1 MKYIIGVLCVAYF
14 PAHSFAEQLVDHT
27 NTLIP
32 SVPESIDGNNKY
44 TQEKIN
50 GQEQNLNFIQL
61 FLNISINSNP
71 SEDLFSVKQSKD
83 GKLYI
88 RSGDLKTL
96 RVKMD
101 EHIPDSQWVCINEL
115 KGIQFKYLEN
125 EQSLNLQVPS
135 SMLTGYSV
143 ELSGQQTTSSGL
155 LKMKPLNAAILNYS
169 LYHTIT
175 NDESIFSGSAEGIF
189 NSALG
194 NFSSGV
200 LYNGSNE
207 TSYSH
212 EKWVRLES
220 KWQYVDPEKVRIY
233 TLGDFVSNS
242 SDWGSSVRLAG
253 FQWSSAYT
261 QRGDIVTSAL
271 PQFSGSAALPS
282 TLDLYVNQQKIYSG
296 LVPSGPFD
304 IKQLPFISGNE
315 VTLVTTDATGQ
326 QSITKK
332 PYYFSSKILAKGIN
346 EFSVDVGVPRY
357 NYGLYSND
365 YDDATFASGAIRYGY
380 SNSLT
385 LSGGAEASTD
395 GLSNVGTGFAKNLF
409 GVGVINA
416 DLAASQYKD
425 ENGYSAL
432 VGLEGRI
439 SKNISFNTSYRKVF
453 DNYFDLA
460 CVSQIRY
467 LKENQITSEPQNYL
481 SYSALADEIIRAG
494 INYNFY
500 AGYGVYVGYNQIKY
514 SDNSYKLLSANLS
527 GSLNKNWGF
536 YSSAYKDYENHK
548 DYGIYFALR
557 YTPSTRT
564 NAITSVSS
572 DSGRL
577 TYRQEVFVLSEP
589 KINSFGWGG
598 YVERDQDAHTNNASI
613 YGSYRARAAYLTGRY
628 NRIGDNDQVALS
640 ATGSLVAA
648 AGRIFAANEIGDGY
662 AVVTN
667 AGPQSQIINGGI
679 NLGTTDKSGRFLIP
693 SLMPYR
699 ENHIYLDPSYL
710 PLNWNVKSTD
720 QKTVVGYRQ
729 GTLVDFGAHQVI
741 SGLVRIVDKNN
752 TPLLPGYSVRING
765 QQDAVVGYDGEVFVP
780 NLLRQ
785 NKLEVD
791 LLDHGSCQVNFT
803 YNSNQ
808 YSTKKLGPYICQ

>member
-14 PAHSFAEQLVDHT
+14 PTYSFAEQLLDHT
-27 NTLIP
+27 NTAVP
-32 SVPESIDGNNKY
+32 SVPKSVGGNGEY
-44 TQEKIN
+44 TQVGANK
-50 GQEQNLNFIQL
+50 QEQDLNFIHL
-61 FLNISINSNP
+61 FLNISINSNA
-71 SEDLFSVKQSKD
+71 SEDLVAVKQSKD

-88 RSGDLKTL
+88 RSSALRTL
-96 RVKMD
+96 RLKID
-101 EHIPDSQWVCINEL
+101 EHIPDNQWVCINDL
-115 KGIQFKYLEN
+115 NGIQFKYLEN
-125 EQSLNLQVPS
+125 EQSLNLKVPS
-135 SMLTGYSV
+135 NMLTGYSV
-143 ELSGQQTTSSGL
+143 DLSGQQVTSPNL

-169 LYHTIT
+169 LYNTII
-175 NDESIFSGSAEGIF
+175 NDENVFSGTAEGIF
-189 NSALG
+189 NSSIG

-200 LYNGSNE
+200 LYNGSSEN
-207 TSYSH
+207 SYSH

-220 KWQYVDPEKVRIY
+220 KWQYVDPEKIRIY
-233 TLGDFVSNS
+233 TLGDFISNS
-242 SDWGSSVRLAG
+242 PDWGSSVRLAG
-253 FQWSSAYT
+253 FQWSSAYS

-395 GLSNVGTGFAKNLF
+395 GLSNLGTGFAKNVL
-409 GVGVINA
+409 GIGVINA
-416 DLAASQYKD
+416 DIAASQYKD

-432 VGLEGRI
+432 LGLEGRI

-460 CVSQIRY
+460 RVSQVRY
-467 LKENQITSEPQNYL
+467 LKDNQINAESQNYL
-481 SYSALADEIIRAG
+481 NYSALADEIFRAG

-500 AGYGVYVGYNQIKY
+500 AGYGVYLGYNQIKY
-514 SDNSYKLLSANLS
+514 SDNSYKLLSTNLS
-527 GSLNKNWGF
+527 GSLDKNWGF
-536 YSSAYKDYENHK
+536 YASAYKDYENHK

-557 YTPSTRT
+557 YTPSSKV
-564 NAITSVSS
+564 NAITSISS
-572 DSGRL
+572 DSGSLR
-577 TYRQEVFVLSEP
+577 YRQEIFGLSEP
-589 KINSFGWGG
+589 QIGSFGWGG
-598 YVERDQDAHTNNASI
+598 YVERDQDANENNASV
-613 YGSYRARAAYLTGRY
+613 YASYRARAAYLTGRY
-628 NRIGDNDQVALS
+628 NRFGDNDQVALS

-648 AGRIFAANEIGDGY
+648 AGRIFAANEIGEGY

-667 AGPQSQIINGGI
+667 AGPQSQIINGGV
-679 NLGTTDKSGRFLIP
+679 NLGETDKSGRFLIP
-693 SLMPYR
+693 SLMPYQV
-699 ENHIYLDPSYL
+699 NHIYLDPSYL

-741 SGLVRIVDKNN
+741 SGLVKLVDQKNS
-752 TPLLPGYSVRING
+752 PLMPGYTVRING
-765 QQDAVVGYDGEVFVP
+765 QQNGMVGYDGEVFIP
-780 NLLRQ
+780 NLLKQ

-791 LLDHGSCQVNFT
+791 LLDHGSCQVDFT

-808 YSTKKLGPYICQ
+808 YSTKKLGPYVCH

>member
-233 TLGDFVSNS
+233 TLGDFISNS

-326 QSITKK
+326 QIITKK

-385 LSGGAEASTD
+385 LSGGVEASTD

-416 DLAASQYKD
+416 DIAASQYKD
-425 ENGYSAL
+425 ENGYSTL
-432 VGLEGRI
+432 IGLEGRI

-460 CVSQIRY
+460 RVSQIRY
-467 LKENQITSEPQNYL
+467 LKENQISAEPQNYL

-536 YSSAYKDYENHK
+536 YSSAYTDYENHK

>member
-44 TQEKIN
+44 TQEKTN

-125 EQSLNLQVPS
+125 EQSLNLQVPA

-189 NSALG
+189 NSVLG

-460 CVSQIRY
+460 RVSQIRY
-467 LKENQITSEPQNYL
+467 LKDNQISAEPQNYL

-640 ATGSLVAA
+640 VTGSLVAA

-699 ENHIYLDPSYL
+699 ENHIFLDPSYL

-729 GTLVDFGAHQVI
+729 GTLVDFGAHQVV

>member
-1 MKYIIGVLCVAYF
+1 MYLPIHA
-14 PAHSFAEQLVDHT
+14 FAESLQDNT
-27 NTLIP
+27 NIALPSIP
-32 SVPESIDGNNKY
+32 EVTNSSHQVFSSDKAY
-44 TQEKIN
+44 T
-50 GQEQNLNFIQL
+50 QL
-61 FLNISINSNP
+61 FLKISINSNI
-71 SEDLFSVKQSKD
+71 STDLISVHQD
-83 GKLYI
+83 QDRKLYI
-88 RSGDLKTL
+88 RARDLKVL
-96 RVKMD
+96 RVKID
-101 EHIPDSQWVCINEL
+101 EHTPDSQWVCINEL
-115 KGIQFKYLEN
+115 KEIQFKYLEN
-125 EQSLNLQVPS
+125 EQSLNLQIPS
-135 SMLTGYSV
+135 NMLADYSV
-143 ELSGQQTTSSGL
+143 DLNGQQLTSPHL
-155 LKMKPLNAAILNYS
+155 LKMEPLNAAILNYN
-169 LYHTIT
+169 LYHTLT
-175 NDESIFSGSAEGIF
+175 NDENVFSGSAEGIF
-189 NSALG
+189 NSAIG
-194 NFSSGV
+194 NFSSGI

-220 KWQYVDPEKVRIY
+220 KWQYVDPEKIRIY
-233 TLGDFVSNS
+233 TLGDFISNS

-326 QSITKK
+326 QSITKQA
-332 PYYFSSKILAKGIN
+332 YYFSSKILAKGIN

-395 GLSNVGTGFAKNLF
+395 GLSNLGTGFAKNLF
-409 GVGVINA
+409 GFGVINA
-416 DLAASQYKD
+416 DIAASQYKD

-460 CVSQIRY
+460 RVSQVRY
-467 LKENQITSEPQNYL
+467 LKDNQADAEPKNYL
-481 SYSALADEIIRAG
+481 SYSALADEILRAG

-500 AGYGVYVGYNQIKY
+500 EGYGAYLGYNQIKF
-514 SDNSYKLLSANLS
+514 SDNSYKLVSANLS

-557 YTPSTRT
+557 YTPSTRVNT
-564 NAITSVSS
+564 ITSISNE
-572 DSGRL
+572 SGKT
-577 TYRQEVFVLSEP
+577 TYRQE
-589 KINSFGWGG
+589 INGFSDPQIGAFGWGG
-598 YVERDQDAHTNNASI
+598 YVEHDQDANQNNASI
-613 YGSYRARAAYLTGRY
+613 YASYRARAAYLTGRY
-628 NRIGDNDQVALS
+628 NKIGENDQVALS

-662 AVVTN
+662 AVVIN
-667 AGPQSQIINGGI
+667 AGPQSQILNGGV
-679 NLGTTDKSGRFLIP
+679 NLGATDRTGRFLI
-693 SLMPYR
+693 SNLRPYQLH
-699 ENHIYLDPSYL
+699 HIYLDPSYL
-710 PLNWNVKSTD
+710 PLEWDVTSTN
-720 QKTVVGYRQ
+720 QTAFVGYRQ
-729 GTLVDFGAHQVI
+729 GTLVGFGAHQVI
-741 SGLVRIVDKNN
+741 SGLVKLVDSNN
-752 TPLLPGYSVRING
+752 SALLPGYSVRING
-765 QQDAVVGYDGEVFVP
+765 QQDGVVGYDGEVFIP
-780 NLLRQ
+780 NLLKQ

-791 LLDHGSCQVNFT
+791 LLDHGSCQVNFA
-803 YNSNQ
+803 YENKQ
-808 YSTKKLGPYICQ
+808 YSAKKLGPYVCR

>member
-14 PAHSFAEQLVDHT
+14 PAYSFAEQLLDHT
-27 NTLIP
+27 NTAVP
-32 SVPESIDGNNKY
+32 SVPKSIGNDSRY
-44 TQEKIN
+44 TQVGTNE
-50 GQEQNLNFIQL
+50 QEQDLNFIQL
-61 FLNISINSNP
+61 FLNISINSNA
-71 SEDLFSVKQSKD
+71 SEDLVAVKQSKD

-88 RSGDLKTL
+88 RSSALRTL
-96 RVKMD
+96 RIKID
-101 EHIPDSQWVCINEL
+101 EHIPDNQWVCINDL
-115 KGIQFKYLEN
+115 NGIQFKYLEN
-125 EQSLNLQVPS
+125 EQSLNLKVPS
-135 SMLTGYSV
+135 NMLTGYSV
-143 ELSGQQTTSSGL
+143 DLSGQQITSPRL

-169 LYHTIT
+169 LYQTMT
-175 NDESIFSGSAEGIF
+175 NDENVFSGTAEGIF
-189 NSALG
+189 NSLIG

-220 KWQYVDPEKVRIY
+220 KWQYVDPEKIRIY
-233 TLGDFVSNS
+233 TLGDFISNS
-242 SDWGSSVRLAG
+242 PDWGSSVRLAG
-253 FQWSSAYT
+253 FQWSSAYS

-365 YDDATFASGAIRYGY
+365 YDDTTFASGAIRYGY
-380 SNSLT
+380 NNSLT
-385 LSGGAEASTD
+385 LSGGVEASTD
-395 GLSNVGTGFAKNLF
+395 GLSNLGTGFAKNVL
-409 GVGVINA
+409 GMGVINA
-416 DLAASQYKD
+416 DIAASQYKD

-432 VGLEGRI
+432 LGLEGRI

-460 CVSQIRY
+460 RVSQVRY
-467 LKENQITSEPQNYL
+467 LKDNQMSAESQNYL
-481 SYSALADEIIRAG
+481 NYSALADEIFRAG

-500 AGYGVYVGYNQIKY
+500 AGYGIYLGYNQIKY
-514 SDNSYKLLSANLS
+514 SDNSYKLLSTNLS
-527 GSLNKNWGF
+527 GSLDKNWGF
-536 YSSAYKDYENHK
+536 YASAYKDYENHK

-557 YTPSTRT
+557 YTPSSKV

-572 DSGRL
+572 DSGSLR
-577 TYRQEVFVLSEP
+577 YRQEIFGLSEP
-589 KINSFGWGG
+589 QIGSFGWGG
-598 YVERDQDAHTNNASI
+598 YVERDQDANENNASV
-613 YGSYRARAAYLTGRY
+613 YASYRARAAYLTGRY
-628 NRIGDNDQVALS
+628 NRFGDNDQVAVS

-648 AGRIFAANEIGDGY
+648 AGRIFAANAIGEGY

-667 AGPQSQIINGGI
+667 AGPQSQIINGGV
-679 NLGTTDKSGRFLIP
+679 NLGETDKSGRFLIP
-693 SLMPYR
+693 SLMPYQV
-699 ENHIYLDPSYL
+699 NHIYLDPSYL

-741 SGLVRIVDKNN
+741 SGLVKLVDQKNS
-752 TPLLPGYSVRING
+752 PLMPGYTVRING
-765 QQDAVVGYDGEVFVP
+765 QQNGMVGYDGEVFIP
-780 NLLRQ
+780 NLLKQ

-791 LLDHGSCQVNFT
+791 LLDHGSCQVDFT

-808 YSTKKLGPYICQ
+808 YSTKKLGPYVCH

>member
-1 MKYIIGVLCVAYF
+1 MKYLVSALCVMYF
-14 PAHSFAEQLVDHT
+14 PIHAFAESLQDNT
-27 NTLIP
+27 NIALPSIP
-32 SVPESIDGNNKY
+32 EVTISSHQVFSSDKAY
-44 TQEKIN
+44 T
-50 GQEQNLNFIQL
+50 QL
-61 FLNISINSNP
+61 FLKISINSNI
-71 SEDLFSVKQSKD
+71 STDLISVHQD
-83 GKLYI
+83 QDRKLYI
-88 RSGDLKTL
+88 RARDLKVL

-101 EHIPDSQWVCINEL
+101 EHTPDSQWMCINEL

-135 SMLTGYSV
+135 NMLADYSV
-143 ELSGQQTTSSGL
+143 DLNGQQLTSPHL

-169 LYHTIT
+169 LYNTIT
-175 NDESIFSGSAEGIF
+175 NDENVFSGSAEGIF
-189 NSALG
+189 NSAIG
-194 NFSSGV
+194 NFSSGI
-200 LYNGSNE
+200 LYSGSNE

-220 KWQYVDPEKVRIY
+220 KWQYVDPEKIRIY
-233 TLGDFVSNS
+233 TLGDFISNS

-315 VTLVTTDATGQ
+315 VTLVTTDATGK
-326 QSITKK
+326 QSITKQA
-332 PYYFSSKILAKGIN
+332 YYFSSKILAKGIN

-395 GLSNVGTGFAKNLF
+395 GLSNLGTGFAKNLF
-409 GVGVINA
+409 GFGVINA
-416 DLAASQYKD
+416 DIAASQYKD

-460 CVSQIRY
+460 RVSQVRY
-467 LKENQITSEPQNYL
+467 LKDNQTDAEPKNYL
-481 SYSALADEIIRAG
+481 SYSALADEIFRAG

-500 AGYGVYVGYNQIKY
+500 EGYGAYLGYNQIKF
-514 SDNSYKLLSANLS
+514 SDNSYKLVSANLS

-536 YSSAYKDYENHK
+536 YTSAYKDYENHK

-557 YTPSTRT
+557 YTPSTRV
-564 NAITSVSS
+564 NAITSISNE
-572 DSGRL
+572 SGKT
-577 TYRQEVFVLSEP
+577 TYRQE
-589 KINSFGWGG
+589 INGFNDPQIDSFGWGG
-598 YVERDQDAHTNNASI
+598 YVERDQDANQNNASI
-613 YGSYRARAAYLTGRY
+613 YASYRARAAYLTGRY
-628 NRIGDNDQVALS
+628 NKIGDNDQVALS

-667 AGPQSQIINGGI
+667 AGPQSQILNGGV
-679 NLGTTDKSGRFLIP
+679 NLGATDRTGRFLI
-693 SLMPYR
+693 SNLRPYQLH
-699 ENHIYLDPSYL
+699 HIYLDPSYL
-710 PLNWNVKSTD
+710 PLEWDVTSTN
-720 QKTVVGYRQ
+720 QTAFVGYRQ

-741 SGLVRIVDKNN
+741 SGLVKLVDSNN
-752 TPLLPGYSVRING
+752 SALLPGYSVRING
-765 QQDAVVGYDGEVFVP
+765 QQDGVVGYDGEVFIP
-780 NLLRQ
+780 NLLKQ

-791 LLDHGSCQVNFT
+791 LLDHGSCQVNFA
-803 YNSNQ
+803 YENKQ
-808 YSTKKLGPYICQ
+808 YSAKKLGPYVCR

>member
-1 MKYIIGVLCVAYF
+1 MKYIVSALCVMYLPIHAAAESLQDSTNAVL
-14 PAHSFAEQLVDHT
+14 PSIPEVPNSAHQAFGSDQ
-27 NTLIP
+27 
-32 SVPESIDGNNKY
+32 GY
-44 TQEKIN
+44 
-50 GQEQNLNFIQL
+50 IQL
-61 FLNISINSNP
+61 FLNISVNSNI
-71 SEDLFSVKQSKD
+71 SKD
-83 GKLYI
+83 LISIRQDQDRKLYI
-88 RSGDLKTL
+88 RSRDLKTL
-96 RVKMD
+96 RLKMD
-101 EHIPDSQWVCINEL
+101 EHIPDNQWVCINDL
-115 KGIQFKYLEN
+115 NGIQFKYLEN
-125 EQSLNLQVPS
+125 EQSLNLKVPS
-135 SMLTGYSV
+135 NMLTGYSV
-143 ELSGQQTTSSGL
+143 DLSGQQITSPQL

-169 LYHTIT
+169 LYQTMT
-175 NDESIFSGSAEGIF
+175 NDENVFSGTAEGIF
-189 NSALG
+189 NSAIG

-212 EKWVRLES
+212 EKWVRLET
-220 KWQYVDPEKVRIY
+220 KWQYVDPEKIRIY
-233 TLGDFVSNS
+233 TLGDFISNS
-242 SDWGSSVRLAG
+242 PDWGSSVRLAG
-253 FQWSSAYT
+253 FQWSSAYS

-395 GLSNVGTGFAKNLF
+395 GLSNLGTGFAKNVL
-409 GVGVINA
+409 GIGMINA
-416 DLAASQYKD
+416 DIAASQYKD

-432 VGLEGRI
+432 LGLEGRI
-439 SKNISFNTSYRKVF
+439 SKNISFNTSYRKVL

-460 CVSQIRY
+460 RVSQVRY
-467 LKENQITSEPQNYL
+467 LKDNQINAESQNYL
-481 SYSALADEIIRAG
+481 NYSALADEIFRAG

-500 AGYGVYVGYNQIKY
+500 AGYGVYLGYNQIKY
-514 SDNSYKLLSANLS
+514 SDNSYKLLSTNLS
-527 GSLNKNWGF
+527 GSLDKNWGF
-536 YSSAYKDYENHK
+536 YASAYKDYENHK
-548 DYGIYFALR
+548 DYGVYFALR
-557 YTPSTRT
+557 YTPSSKV

-572 DSGRL
+572 DSGSLR
-577 TYRQEVFVLSEP
+577 YRQEIFGLSEP
-589 KINSFGWGG
+589 QIGSFGWGG
-598 YVERDQDAHTNNASI
+598 YVERDQDANENNASV
-613 YGSYRARAAYLTGRY
+613 YASYRARAAYLTGRY
-628 NRIGDNDQVALS
+628 NRFGDNDQVAVS

-648 AGRIFAANEIGDGY
+648 AGRIFAANEIGNGY

-667 AGPQSQIINGGI
+667 AGPQSQIINGGV
-679 NLGTTDKSGRFLIP
+679 NLGETDKSGRFLIP
-693 SLMPYR
+693 SLMPYQV
-699 ENHIYLDPSYL
+699 NHIYLDPSYL

-741 SGLVRIVDKNN
+741 SGLVKLVDQNN
-752 TPLLPGYSVRING
+752 SPLMPGYTVRING
-765 QQDAVVGYDGEVFVP
+765 QQNGIVGYDGEVFIP
-780 NLLRQ
+780 NLLKQ

-791 LLDHGSCQVNFT
+791 LLDHGSCQVDFT

-808 YSTKKLGPYICQ
+808 YSTKKLGPYVCH

>member
-14 PAHSFAEQLVDHT
+14 PAYSFAEQLLDHT
-27 NTLIP
+27 NTAVP
-32 SVPESIDGNNKY
+32 SVPKSVGSNSKY
-44 TQEKIN
+44 TQVGTNE
-50 GQEQNLNFIQL
+50 QEQDLNFIQL
-61 FLNISINSNP
+61 FLNISINSNA
-71 SEDLFSVKQSKD
+71 SEDLVAVKQSKD

-88 RSGDLKTL
+88 RSSTLKTL
-96 RVKMD
+96 RLKMD
-101 EHIPDSQWVCINEL
+101 EHIPDNQWVYINDL
-115 KGIQFKYLEN
+115 NGIQFKYLEN
-125 EQSLNLQVPS
+125 EQSLNLKVPS
-135 SMLTGYSV
+135 NMLTGYSV
-143 ELSGQQTTSSGL
+143 DLNGQQVTSPNL

-169 LYHTIT
+169 LYQTMT
-175 NDESIFSGSAEGIF
+175 NDENVFSGTAEGIF
-189 NSALG
+189 NSAIG

-207 TSYSH
+207 NSYSH

-220 KWQYVDPEKVRIY
+220 KWQYVDPEKIRIY
-233 TLGDFVSNS
+233 TLGDFISNS
-242 SDWGSSVRLAG
+242 PDWGSSVRLAG
-253 FQWSSAYT
+253 FQWSSAYS

-315 VTLVTTDATGQ
+315 VTLVTTDATGK

-395 GLSNVGTGFAKNLF
+395 GLSYLGTGFAKNVL
-409 GVGVINA
+409 GIGVINA
-416 DLAASQYKD
+416 DIAASQYKD

-432 VGLEGRI
+432 LGLEGRI

-460 CVSQIRY
+460 RVSQVRY
-467 LKENQITSEPQNYL
+467 LKENQINAESQNYL
-481 SYSALADEIIRAG
+481 NYSALADEIFRAG

-500 AGYGVYVGYNQIKY
+500 AGYGVYLGYNQIKY
-514 SDNSYKLLSANLS
+514 SDNSYKLLSTNLS
-527 GSLNKNWGF
+527 GSLDKNWGF
-536 YSSAYKDYENHK
+536 YASAYKDYENHK
-548 DYGIYFALR
+548 DYGVYFALR
-557 YTPSTRT
+557 YTPSSKV

-572 DSGRL
+572 DSGNLR
-577 TYRQEVFVLSEP
+577 YRQEIFGLSEP
-589 KINSFGWGG
+589 QIGSFGWGG
-598 YVERDQDAHTNNASI
+598 YVERDQDAKENNASV
-613 YGSYRARAAYLTGRY
+613 YASYRARAAYLTGRY
-628 NRIGDNDQVALS
+628 NRFGDNDQVAVS

-667 AGPQSQIINGGI
+667 AGPQSQIINGGV
-679 NLGTTDKSGRFLIP
+679 NLGETDKSGRFLIP
-693 SLMPYR
+693 SLMPYQV
-699 ENHIYLDPSYL
+699 NHIYLDPSYL

-741 SGLVRIVDKNN
+741 SGLVKLVDQKNS
-752 TPLLPGYSVRING
+752 PLMPGYTVRING
-765 QQDAVVGYDGEVFVP
+765 QQNGMVGYDGEVFIP
-780 NLLRQ
+780 NLLKQ

-791 LLDHGSCQVNFT
+791 LLDHGSCQVDFT

-808 YSTKKLGPYICQ
+808 YSTKKLGPYVCH

>member
-115 KGIQFKYLEN
+115 KGTQFKYLEN

-460 CVSQIRY
+460 RVSQIRY

>member
-1 MKYIIGVLCVAYF
+1 MYLPIHAAAESLQDSTNAVLPSIPEV
-14 PAHSFAEQLVDHT
+14 PNSAHQAFGSDQGYV
-27 NTLIP
+27 
-32 SVPESIDGNNKY
+32 
-44 TQEKIN
+44 
-50 GQEQNLNFIQL
+50 QL
-61 FLNISINSNP
+61 FLNISVNSN
-71 SEDLFSVKQSKD
+71 VSKD
-83 GKLYI
+83 LISVRQDQDRKLYI
-88 RSGDLKTL
+88 RSRDLKTL
-96 RVKMD
+96 RLKMG
-101 EHIPDSQWVCINEL
+101 EHILDNQWVCINDL
-115 KGIQFKYLEN
+115 NGIQFKYLEN
-125 EQSLNLQVPS
+125 EQSLNLKVPS
-135 SMLTGYSV
+135 NMLTGYSV
-143 ELSGQQTTSSGL
+143 DLNGQQITSPQL

-169 LYHTIT
+169 LYQTMT
-175 NDESIFSGSAEGIF
+175 NDENVFSGTAEGIF
-189 NSALG
+189 NSAIG
-194 NFSSGV
+194 NFFSGV

-207 TSYSH
+207 NSYSH

-220 KWQYVDPEKVRIY
+220 KWQYVDPEKIRIY
-233 TLGDFVSNS
+233 TLGDFISNS
-242 SDWGSSVRLAG
+242 PDWGSSVRLAG
-253 FQWSSAYT
+253 FQWSSAYS

-395 GLSNVGTGFAKNLF
+395 GLSNLGTGFAKNIL
-409 GVGVINA
+409 GIGVINA
-416 DLAASQYKD
+416 DIAASQYKE

-432 VGLEGRI
+432 LGLEGRI

-460 CVSQIRY
+460 RVSQVRY
-467 LKENQITSEPQNYL
+467 LKDNQINPESQNYL
-481 SYSALADEIIRAG
+481 NYSALADEIFRAG

-500 AGYGVYVGYNQIKY
+500 AGYGVYLGYNQIKY
-514 SDNSYKLLSANLS
+514 SDNSYKLLSTNLS
-527 GSLNKNWGF
+527 GSLDKNWGF
-536 YSSAYKDYENHK
+536 YASAYKDYENHK

-557 YTPSTRT
+557 YTPSSKV

-572 DSGRL
+572 DSGSLR
-577 TYRQEVFVLSEP
+577 YRQEIFGLSEP
-589 KINSFGWGG
+589 QIGSFGWGG
-598 YVERDQDAHTNNASI
+598 YVERDQDANENNGSVYA
-613 YGSYRARAAYLTGRY
+613 SYRARAAYLTGRY
-628 NRIGDNDQVALS
+628 NRFGDNDQVALS

-667 AGPQSQIINGGI
+667 AGPQSQILNGGV
-679 NLGTTDKSGRFLIP
+679 NLGTTDKSGRFLIAN
-693 SLMPYR
+693 LRPYMSH
-699 ENHIYLDPSYL
+699 HIYLDPSYL
-710 PLNWNVKSTD
+710 PLEWEVSSTN
-720 QKTVVGYRQ
+720 QTAFVGYRQ
-729 GTLVDFGAHQVI
+729 GTLVDFGAHKVI
-741 SGLVRIVDKNN
+741 SGLVKLVDQNN
-752 TPLLPGYSVRING
+752 SPLMPGYTVRING
-765 QQDAVVGYDGEVFVP
+765 QQDGMVGYDGEVFIP
-780 NLLRQ
+780 NLLKQ

-791 LLDHGSCQVNFT
+791 LLDHGSCQVDFAYKNT
-803 YNSNQ
+803 Q
-808 YSTKKLGPYICQ
+808 YSTKKLGPYVCR

>member
-44 TQEKIN
+44 TQEKTN

-125 EQSLNLQVPS
+125 EQSLNLQVPA

-143 ELSGQQTTSSGL
+143 ELSGQQITSSGL

-233 TLGDFVSNS
+233 TLGDFISNS

-326 QSITKK
+326 QIITKK

-385 LSGGAEASTD
+385 LSGGVEASTD

-460 CVSQIRY
+460 RVSQIRY
-467 LKENQITSEPQNYL
+467 LKDNQITSEPQNYL

-536 YSSAYKDYENHK
+536 YSSAYKDYKNHK

-577 TYRQEVFVLSEP
+577 TYRQEVFVLSQP

-667 AGPQSQIINGGI
+667 AGPQSQIINGGV
-679 NLGTTDKSGRFLIP
+679 NLGETDKSGRFLIP

>member
-1 MKYIIGVLCVAYF
+1 MRYIIGVLCVTYLPIHA
-14 PAHSFAEQLVDHT
+14 FAESLQDRT
-27 NTLIP
+27 NTIIP
-32 SVPESIDGNNKY
+32 SVPNLIDINIGNIKDDENKISKDS
-44 TQEKIN
+44 TH
-50 GQEQNLNFIQL
+50 L
-61 FLNISINSNP
+61 FLNVFVNSTSSNDLISVN
-71 SEDLFSVKQSKD
+71 KD
-83 GKLYI
+83 QDEKLYI
-88 RSGDLKTL
+88 RARDLKTL
-96 RVKMD
+96 RLKLD
-101 EHIPDSQWVCINEL
+101 EQISDSQWVCINDL

-125 EQSLNLQVPS
+125 EQSLKLNIPS
-135 SMLTGYSV
+135 DMLTGYAV
-143 ELSGQQTTSSGL
+143 DLNGQQITNPHL

-169 LYHTIT
+169 FYNTIT
-175 NDESIFSGSAEGIF
+175 NDENVFSGSAEGIF
-189 NSALG
+189 NSAIG
-194 NFSSGV
+194 NFSLGV

-233 TLGDFVSNS
+233 TLGDFISNS
-242 SDWGSSVRLAG
+242 PDWGSSVRLAG

-261 QRGDIVTSAL
+261 QRGDLVTSAL

-326 QSITKK
+326 QSITKQA
-332 PYYFSSKILAKGIN
+332 YYFSSKILAKGIN

-357 NYGLYSND
+357 NYGLFSND
-365 YDDATFASGAIRYGY
+365 YDEATFASGAIRYGY

-395 GLSNVGTGFAKNLF
+395 GLSNLGTGFAKNLF
-409 GVGVINA
+409 GFGVINA
-416 DLAASQYKD
+416 DIAASQYKD

-432 VGLEGRI
+432 LGLEGRI

-460 CVSQIRY
+460 RVSQIRY
-467 LKENQITSEPQNYL
+467 LKDNQMTSEPQNYL
-481 SYSALADEIIRAG
+481 SYSALADEIFRAG

-500 AGYGVYVGYNQIKY
+500 AGYGVYLGYNQIKY
-514 SDNSYKLLSANLS
+514 SDNSYKLVSANLS

-536 YSSAYKDYENHK
+536 YTSAYKDYENQK

-557 YTPSTRT
+557 YTPSSRV
-564 NAITSVSS
+564 NAITSISNE
-572 DSGRL
+572 SGKT
-577 TYRQEVFVLSEP
+577 TYRQE
-589 KINSFGWGG
+589 INGFSDPQIGAFGWGG
-598 YVERDQDAHTNNASI
+598 YVERDQDANQNNASI

-628 NRIGDNDQVALS
+628 NRIGDNDQVAVS
-640 ATGSLVAA
+640 ATGSLIAA
-648 AGRIFAANEIGDGY
+648 AGRVFAANEIGDGY

-667 AGPQSQIINGGI
+667 AGPQSQILNGGV
-679 NLGTTDKSGRFLIP
+679 NLGKTDKSGRFLIP
-693 SLMPYR
+693 SLVPYQ

-710 PLNWNVKSTD
+710 PLNWSVKSTD
-720 QKTVVGYRQ
+720 QETVVGYRQ
-729 GTLVDFGAHQVI
+729 GSLIDFGAKQVV
-741 SGLVRIVDKNN
+741 SGLVKLVDQNN
-752 TPLLPGYSVRING
+752 SPLLPGYTVHING
-765 QQDAVVGYDGEVFVP
+765 HEESIIGYDGEVFIQ
-780 NLLRQ
+780 NLLKQ

-791 LLDHGSCQVNFT
+791 LLDHGSCQVDFT
-803 YNSNQ
+803 YNGNQ
-808 YSTKKLGPYICQ
+808 YSTKKLGPYVCR

>member
-14 PAHSFAEQLVDHT
+14 PTYSFAEQLLDYT
-27 NTLIP
+27 NTAVP
-32 SVPESIDGNNKY
+32 SVPKSVGNDNKY
-44 TQEKIN
+44 KHVGTNE
-50 GQEQNLNFIQL
+50 QEQDLNFIHL
-61 FLNISINSNP
+61 FLNISINSNA
-71 SEDLFSVKQSKD
+71 SEDLVAVKQSKD

-88 RSGDLKTL
+88 RSSALKTL
-96 RVKMD
+96 RLKMD
-101 EHIPDSQWVCINEL
+101 EHIPDNQWVCINDL
-115 KGIQFKYLEN
+115 NGIQFKYLEN
-125 EQSLNLQVPS
+125 EQSLNLKVPS
-135 SMLTGYSV
+135 NMLTGYSV
-143 ELSGQQTTSSGL
+143 DLNGQQITSPQL

-169 LYHTIT
+169 LYNTIT
-175 NDESIFSGSAEGIF
+175 NDENVFSGTAEGIF
-189 NSALG
+189 NSAIG

-207 TSYSH
+207 NSYSH

-220 KWQYVDPEKVRIY
+220 KWQYVDPEKIRIY
-233 TLGDFVSNS
+233 TLGDFISNS
-242 SDWGSSVRLAG
+242 PDWGSSVRLAG
-253 FQWSSAYT
+253 FQWSSAYS

-296 LVPSGPFD
+296 LVPSGPFN

-346 EFSVDVGVPRY
+346 EFSVDVGMPRY

-395 GLSNVGTGFAKNLF
+395 GLSNLGTGFAKNLF
-409 GVGVINA
+409 GFGVINA
-416 DLAASQYKD
+416 DIAASQYKD
-425 ENGYSAL
+425 ENGYSTL
-432 VGLEGRI
+432 LGLEGRI

-460 CVSQIRY
+460 RVSQVRY
-467 LKENQITSEPQNYL
+467 LKDNQINAETQNYL
-481 SYSALADEIIRAG
+481 NYSALADEIFRAG

-500 AGYGVYVGYNQIKY
+500 AGYGVYLGYNQIKY
-514 SDNSYKLLSANLS
+514 SDNSYKLLSTNLS
-527 GSLNKNWGF
+527 GSLDKNWGF
-536 YSSAYKDYENHK
+536 YASAYKDYENHK
-548 DYGIYFALR
+548 DYGVYFALR
-557 YTPSTRT
+557 YTPSSKV

-572 DSGRL
+572 DSGSLR
-577 TYRQEVFVLSEP
+577 YRQEIFGLSEP
-589 KINSFGWGG
+589 QIGSFGWGG
-598 YVERDQDAHTNNASI
+598 YVERDQDANENNASV
-613 YGSYRARAAYLTGRY
+613 YASYRARAAYLTGRY
-628 NRIGDNDQVALS
+628 NRFGDNDQVAVS

-667 AGPQSQIINGGI
+667 AGPQSQIINGGV
-679 NLGTTDKSGRFLIP
+679 NLGETDKSGRFLIP
-693 SLMPYR
+693 SLMPYQV
-699 ENHIYLDPSYL
+699 NHIYLDPSYL

-741 SGLVRIVDKNN
+741 SGLVKLVDQKNSS
-752 TPLLPGYSVRING
+752 LMPGYAVRING
-765 QQDAVVGYDGEVFVP
+765 QQEGVVGYDGEVFIP
-780 NLLRQ
+780 NLLKQ

-791 LLDHGSCQVNFT
+791 LLDHGSCQVDFT

-808 YSTKKLGPYICQ
+808 YSTKKLGPYVCH

>member
-135 SMLTGYSV
+135 SMLSDYSV
-143 ELSGQQTTSSGL
+143 DLNGQSTTNTNL

-200 LYNGSNE
+200 LYNGSNQN
-207 TSYSH
+207 SYSH

-326 QSITKK
+326 QIITKK
-332 PYYFSSKILAKGIN
+332 PYYFSSKILAKSIN

-385 LSGGAEASTD
+385 LSGGVEASTD
-395 GLSNVGTGFAKNLF
+395 GLSNLGTGFAKNVF

-416 DLAASQYKD
+416 DIAASQYKD

-460 CVSQIRY
+460 RVSQIRY

-500 AGYGVYVGYNQIKY
+500 AGYSVYVGYNQIKY

-557 YTPSTRT
+557 YTPSTRV
-564 NAITSVSS
+564 NAISSVSS

-589 KINSFGWGG
+589 QIDSFGWADMLSEIRMHITIMHRSMVRTEQG
-598 YVERDQDAHTNNASI
+598 
-613 YGSYRARAAYLTGRY
+613 L
-628 NRIGDNDQVALS
+628 RI
-640 ATGSLVAA
+640 
-648 AGRIFAANEIGDGY
+648 
-662 AVVTN
+662 
-667 AGPQSQIINGGI
+667 
-679 NLGTTDKSGRFLIP
+679 
-693 SLMPYR
+693 
-699 ENHIYLDPSYL
+699 
-710 PLNWNVKSTD
+710 
-720 QKTVVGYRQ
+720 
-729 GTLVDFGAHQVI
+729 
-741 SGLVRIVDKNN
+741 
-752 TPLLPGYSVRING
+752 
-765 QQDAVVGYDGEVFVP
+765 
-780 NLLRQ
+780 
-785 NKLEVD
+785 
-791 LLDHGSCQVNFT
+791 
-803 YNSNQ
+803 
-808 YSTKKLGPYICQ
+808 

>member
-1 MKYIIGVLCVAYF
+1 MKYLVSALCVMYLPIHA
-14 PAHSFAEQLVDHT
+14 FAESLQDNT
-27 NTLIP
+27 NIALPSIP
-32 SVPESIDGNNKY
+32 EVTNSSHQVFSSDQAY
-44 TQEKIN
+44 T
-50 GQEQNLNFIQL
+50 QL
-61 FLNISINSNP
+61 FLKISINS
-71 SEDLFSVKQSKD
+71 SISTDLISVRQNQV

-88 RSGDLKTL
+88 RSRDLKVL
-96 RVKMD
+96 RVKVD
-101 EHIPDSQWVCINEL
+101 ENIADTQWVSLDEL
-115 KGIQFKYLEN
+115 KGVQFKYLEN
-125 EQSLNLQVPS
+125 EQSLKLQVPS
-135 SMLTGYSV
+135 SMLTGYAV
-143 ELSGQQTTSSGL
+143 DLNGQQLTSPHL
-155 LKMKPLNAAILNYS
+155 LNMKPLNAAILNYS
-169 LYHTIT
+169 LYHTMT
-175 NDESIFSGSAEGIF
+175 NDENIFSGSAEGIF
-189 NSALG
+189 NSAIG

-207 TSYSH
+207 NSYSH

-233 TLGDFVSNS
+233 TLGDFISNS
-242 SDWGSSVRLAG
+242 SDWGNSVRLAG

-304 IKQLPFISGNE
+304 VKQLPFISGNE

-326 QSITKK
+326 QSITKQA
-332 PYYFSSKILAKGIN
+332 YYFSSKILAKGIN

-357 NYGLYSND
+357 NFGLYSND
-365 YDDATFASGAIRYGY
+365 YDNATFASGVIRYGY

-395 GLSNVGTGFAKNLF
+395 GLSNLGTGFAKNLF
-409 GVGVINA
+409 GIGVVNA
-416 DLAASQYKD
+416 DIAASQYKD

-453 DNYFDLA
+453 NNYFDLA
-460 CVSQIRY
+460 RVSQIRY
-467 LKENQITSEPQNYL
+467 LKDNQTDAEPKNYL
-481 SYSALADEIIRAG
+481 SYSALADEIFRAG

-500 AGYGVYVGYNQIKY
+500 TGYGAYLGYNQIKF

-557 YTPSTRT
+557 YTPSTRV
-564 NAITSVSS
+564 NAITSVSNE
-572 DSGRL
+572 SGKT
-577 TYRQEVFVLSEP
+577 TYRQE
-589 KINSFGWGG
+589 INGFSDPQIGAFGWGG
-598 YVERDQDAHTNNASI
+598 YVERDQDANQNNASV
-613 YGSYRARAAYLTGRY
+613 YASYRARAAYLTGRY
-628 NRIGDNDQVALS
+628 NRIGDNDQVAVS

-667 AGPQSQIINGGI
+667 AGPQSQILNGGV
-679 NLGTTDKSGRFLIP
+679 NLGTTDRTGRFLI
-693 SLMPYR
+693 SNLRPYQLH
-699 ENHIYLDPSYL
+699 HIYLDPSYL
-710 PLNWNVKSTD
+710 PLEWDVKSTN
-720 QKTVVGYRQ
+720 QTAFVGYRQ

-741 SGLVRIVDKNN
+741 SGLVKLVDQNN
-752 TPLLPGYSVRING
+752 SALLPGYSVRING
-765 QQDAVVGYDGEVFVP
+765 QEDGVLGYDGEVFIP
-780 NLLRQ
+780 NLLKQ

-791 LLDHGSCQVNFT
+791 LLDHGSCQVNFA
-803 YNSNQ
+803 YENKQ
-808 YSTKKLGPYICQ
+808 YSAKKLGPYVCR

>member
-14 PAHSFAEQLVDHT
+14 PTYSFAEQLLDYT
-27 NTLIP
+27 NTAVP
-32 SVPESIDGNNKY
+32 SVPKSVGNDNKY
-44 TQEKIN
+44 KHVGTNE
-50 GQEQNLNFIQL
+50 QEQDLNFIHL
-61 FLNISINSNP
+61 FLNISINSNA
-71 SEDLFSVKQSKD
+71 SEDLVAVKQSKD

-88 RSGDLKTL
+88 RSSALKTL
-96 RVKMD
+96 RLKMD
-101 EHIPDSQWVCINEL
+101 EHIPDNQWVCINDL
-115 KGIQFKYLEN
+115 NGIQFKYLEN
-125 EQSLNLQVPS
+125 EQSLNLKVPS
-135 SMLTGYSV
+135 NMLTGYSV
-143 ELSGQQTTSSGL
+143 DLSGQQVTNPHL

-175 NDESIFSGSAEGIF
+175 NDENVFSGSAEGIF
-189 NSALG
+189 NSAIG

-207 TSYSH
+207 NSYSH
-212 EKWVRLES
+212 EKWVRLET
-220 KWQYVDPEKVRIY
+220 KWQYVDPEKIRIY
-233 TLGDFVSNS
+233 TLGDFISNS
-242 SDWGSSVRLAG
+242 PDWGSSVRLAG
-253 FQWSSAYT
+253 FQWSSAYS

-395 GLSNVGTGFAKNLF
+395 GLSNLGTGFAKNVL
-409 GVGVINA
+409 GIGVINA
-416 DLAASQYKD
+416 DIAASQYKD

-432 VGLEGRI
+432 LGLEGRI

-460 CVSQIRY
+460 RVSQVRY
-467 LKENQITSEPQNYL
+467 LKDNQINPESQNYL
-481 SYSALADEIIRAG
+481 NYSTLADEIFRAG

-500 AGYGVYVGYNQIKY
+500 AGYGVYLGYNQIKY
-514 SDNSYKLLSANLS
+514 SDNSYKLLSTNLS
-527 GSLNKNWGF
+527 GSLDKNWGF
-536 YSSAYKDYENHK
+536 YASAYKDYENHK

-557 YTPSTRT
+557 YTPSSKV

-572 DSGRL
+572 DSGSLR
-577 TYRQEVFVLSEP
+577 YRQEIFGLSEP
-589 KINSFGWGG
+589 QIGSFGWGG
-598 YVERDQDAHTNNASI
+598 YVERDQDANENNASI
-613 YGSYRARAAYLTGRY
+613 YASYRARAAYLTGRY
-628 NRIGDNDQVALS
+628 NRFGDNDQVALS

-667 AGPQSQIINGGI
+667 AGPQSQIINGGV
-679 NLGTTDKSGRFLIP
+679 NLGETDKSGRFLIP
-693 SLMPYR
+693 SLMPYQV
-699 ENHIYLDPSYL
+699 NHVYLDPSYL

-741 SGLVRIVDKNN
+741 SGLVKLVDENN
-752 TPLLPGYSVRING
+752 SPLMPGYTVRING
-765 QQDAVVGYDGEVFVP
+765 QQDGMVGYDGEVFIP
-780 NLLRQ
+780 NLLKQ

-791 LLDHGSCQVNFT
+791 LLDHGSCQVDFT

-808 YSTKKLGPYICQ
+808 YTSKKLGPYVCH

>member
-1 MKYIIGVLCVAYF
+1 MYLPIHAAAESLQDSTNAVL
-14 PAHSFAEQLVDHT
+14 PS
-27 NTLIP
+27 IP
-32 SVPESIDGNNKY
+32 EVPTSSHQAFGSDQGY
-44 TQEKIN
+44 
-50 GQEQNLNFIQL
+50 IQL
-61 FLNISINSNP
+61 FLNISVNSNI
-71 SEDLFSVKQSKD
+71 SKD
-83 GKLYI
+83 LISVRQDQDRKLYI
-88 RSGDLKTL
+88 RSRDLKTL
-96 RVKMD
+96 RLKMD
-101 EHIPDSQWVCINEL
+101 EHIPDNQWVYINDL
-115 KGIQFKYLEN
+115 NGIQFKYLEN
-125 EQSLNLQVPS
+125 EQSLNLKVPS
-135 SMLTGYSV
+135 NMLTGYSV
-143 ELSGQQTTSSGL
+143 DLNGQQVTSPNL

-169 LYHTIT
+169 LYQTMT
-175 NDESIFSGSAEGIF
+175 NDENVFSGTAEGIF
-189 NSALG
+189 NSAIG

-207 TSYSH
+207 NSYSH

-220 KWQYVDPEKVRIY
+220 KWQYVDPEKIRIY
-233 TLGDFVSNS
+233 TLGDFISNS
-242 SDWGSSVRLAG
+242 PDWGSSVRLAG
-253 FQWSSAYT
+253 FQWSSAYS

-395 GLSNVGTGFAKNLF
+395 GLSNLGTGFAKNLF
-409 GVGVINA
+409 GFGVINT
-416 DLAASQYKD
+416 DIAASQYKD
-425 ENGYSAL
+425 ENGYSTL
-432 VGLEGRI
+432 LGLEGRI

-460 CVSQIRY
+460 RVSQVRY
-467 LKENQITSEPQNYL
+467 LKNNQINPESQNYL
-481 SYSALADEIIRAG
+481 NYSALADEIFRAG

-500 AGYGVYVGYNQIKY
+500 AGYGIYLGYNQIKY
-514 SDNSYKLLSANLS
+514 SDNSYKLLSTNLS
-527 GSLNKNWGF
+527 GSLDKNWGF
-536 YSSAYKDYENHK
+536 YASAYKDYENHK

-557 YTPSTRT
+557 YTPSSKV

-572 DSGRL
+572 DSGNLR
-577 TYRQEVFVLSEP
+577 YRQEIFGLSEP
-589 KINSFGWGG
+589 QIGSFGWGG
-598 YVERDQDAHTNNASI
+598 YVERDEDTHENNASV
-613 YGSYRARAAYLTGRY
+613 YASYRARAAYLTGRY
-628 NRIGDNDQVALS
+628 NRFGDNDQVAVS

-667 AGPQSQIINGGI
+667 AGPQSQIINGGV
-679 NLGTTDKSGRFLIP
+679 NLGETDKSGRFLIAN
-693 SLMPYR
+693 LRPYMSH
-699 ENHIYLDPSYL
+699 HIYLDPSYL
-710 PLNWNVKSTD
+710 PLEWEVSSTN
-720 QKTVVGYRQ
+720 QRVFVGYRQ

-741 SGLVRIVDKNN
+741 SGLVKLVDQKNS
-752 TPLLPGYSVRING
+752 PLMPGYAVRIND
-765 QQDAVVGYDGEVFVP
+765 QQDGVVGYDGEVFIP
-780 NLLRQ
+780 NLLKQ

-791 LLDHGSCQVNFT
+791 LLDHGSCQVDFAYENK
-803 YNSNQ
+803 Q
-808 YSTKKLGPYICQ
+808 YSAKKLGPYVCR

>member
-1 MKYIIGVLCVAYF
+1 MKYIVSALCVMYLPIHAAAESLQDSTNAVL
-14 PAHSFAEQLVDHT
+14 PSIPEVPNSAHQAFGSDQ
-27 NTLIP
+27 
-32 SVPESIDGNNKY
+32 GY
-44 TQEKIN
+44 
-50 GQEQNLNFIQL
+50 IQL
-61 FLNISINSNP
+61 FLNISINSNI
-71 SEDLFSVKQSKD
+71 SKD
-83 GKLYI
+83 LISVRQDQDRKLYI
-88 RSGDLKTL
+88 RSRDLKAL

-101 EHIPDSQWVCINEL
+101 EHTPDNQWVCINDL
-115 KGIQFKYLEN
+115 NGIQFKYLEN
-125 EQSLNLQVPS
+125 EQSLNLKVPS
-135 SMLTGYSV
+135 NMLTGYSV
-143 ELSGQQTTSSGL
+143 DLNGQQVTSPRL

-169 LYHTIT
+169 LYNTIT
-175 NDESIFSGSAEGIF
+175 NDENVFSGTAEGIF
-189 NSALG
+189 NSAIG

-207 TSYSH
+207 NSYSH

-220 KWQYVDPEKVRIY
+220 KWQYVDPEKIRIY
-233 TLGDFVSNS
+233 TLGDFISNS
-242 SDWGSSVRLAG
+242 PDWGSSVRLAG
-253 FQWSSAYT
+253 FQWSSAYS

-346 EFSVDVGVPRY
+346 EFSIDVGIPRY

-395 GLSNVGTGFAKNLF
+395 GLSNLGTGFAKNLF
-409 GVGVINA
+409 GFGVINA
-416 DLAASQYKD
+416 DIAASQYKD
-425 ENGYSAL
+425 ENGYSTL
-432 VGLEGRI
+432 LGLEGRI

-460 CVSQIRY
+460 RVSQVRY
-467 LKENQITSEPQNYL
+467 LKDNQINAESQNYL
-481 SYSALADEIIRAG
+481 NYSALADEIFRAG

-500 AGYGVYVGYNQIKY
+500 AGYGVYLGYNQIKY
-514 SDNSYKLLSANLS
+514 RDNSYKLLSTNLS
-527 GSLNKNWGF
+527 GSLDKNWGF
-536 YSSAYKDYENHK
+536 YASAYKDYENHK
-548 DYGIYFALR
+548 DYGVYFALR
-557 YTPSTRT
+557 YTPSSKVNT
-564 NAITSVSS
+564 ITSVSS
-572 DSGRL
+572 DSGSLR
-577 TYRQEVFVLSEP
+577 YRQEIFGLSEP
-589 KINSFGWGG
+589 QIGSFGWGG
-598 YVERDQDAHTNNASI
+598 YVERDQDAQENNASI
-613 YGSYRARAAYLTGRY
+613 YASYRARAAYLTGRY
-628 NRIGDNDQVALS
+628 NRFGDNDQVALS

-667 AGPQSQIINGGI
+667 AGPQSQILNGGV
-679 NLGTTDKSGRFLIP
+679 NLGATDKSGRFLIAN
-693 SLMPYR
+693 LRPYMSH
-699 ENHIYLDPSYL
+699 HIYLDPSYL
-710 PLNWNVKSTD
+710 PLEWEVSSTN
-720 QKTVVGYRQ
+720 QTAFVGYRQ

-741 SGLVRIVDKNN
+741 SGLVKLVDQKNS
-752 TPLLPGYSVRING
+752 PLMPGYTVRSNG
-765 QQDAVVGYDGEVFVP
+765 QQDGMVGYDGEVFIP
-780 NLLRQ
+780 NLLKQ

-791 LLDHGSCQVNFT
+791 LLDHGSCQVDFAYENK
-803 YNSNQ
+803 Q
-808 YSTKKLGPYICQ
+808 YSAKKLGPYVCR

>member
-1 MKYIIGVLCVAYF
+1 MYLPIHAAAESLQDSTNAVLPSIPEVA
-14 PAHSFAEQLVDHT
+14 
-27 NTLIP
+27 N
-32 SVPESIDGNNKY
+32 SVHQAFGSDQGY
-44 TQEKIN
+44 
-50 GQEQNLNFIQL
+50 IQL
-61 FLNISINSNP
+61 FLNISVNSNI
-71 SEDLFSVKQSKD
+71 SKD
-83 GKLYI
+83 LISVRQDQDRKLYI
-88 RSGDLKTL
+88 RSRDLKTL
-96 RVKMD
+96 RLKMD
-101 EHIPDSQWVCINEL
+101 EHISDNQWVCINDL
-115 KGIQFKYLEN
+115 NGIQFKYLEN
-125 EQSLNLQVPS
+125 EQSLNLKVPS
-135 SMLTGYSV
+135 NMLTGYSV
-143 ELSGQQTTSSGL
+143 DLNGQQVTSPRL

-169 LYHTIT
+169 LYQTMT
-175 NDESIFSGSAEGIF
+175 NDENVFSGTAEGIF
-189 NSALG
+189 NSAIG

-212 EKWVRLES
+212 EKWVRLET
-220 KWQYVDPEKVRIY
+220 KWQYVDPEKIRIY
-233 TLGDFVSNS
+233 TLGDFISNS
-242 SDWGSSVRLAG
+242 PDWGSSVRLAG
-253 FQWSSAYT
+253 FQWSSAYS

-315 VTLVTTDATGQ
+315 VTLVTTDATGK

-395 GLSNVGTGFAKNLF
+395 GLSNLGTGFAKNVL
-409 GVGVINA
+409 GIGVINA
-416 DLAASQYKD
+416 DIAASQYKD

-432 VGLEGRI
+432 LGLEGRI

-460 CVSQIRY
+460 RVSQVRY
-467 LKENQITSEPQNYL
+467 LKDNQINAESQNYL
-481 SYSALADEIIRAG
+481 NYSALADEIFRAG

-500 AGYGVYVGYNQIKY
+500 AGYGVYLGYNQIKY
-514 SDNSYKLLSANLS
+514 SDNSYKLLSTNLS
-527 GSLNKNWGF
+527 GSLDKNWGF
-536 YSSAYKDYENHK
+536 YASAYKDYENHK
-548 DYGIYFALR
+548 DYGVYFALR
-557 YTPSTRT
+557 YTPSSKV

-572 DSGRL
+572 DSGSLR
-577 TYRQEVFVLSEP
+577 YRQEIFGLSEP
-589 KINSFGWGG
+589 QIGSFGWGG
-598 YVERDQDAHTNNASI
+598 YVERDQDANENNASV
-613 YGSYRARAAYLTGRY
+613 YASYRARAAYLTGRY
-628 NRIGDNDQVALS
+628 NRFGDNDQIALS

-667 AGPQSQIINGGI
+667 AGPQSQILNGGV
-679 NLGTTDKSGRFLIP
+679 NLGATDKSGRFLIAN
-693 SLMPYR
+693 LRPYMSH
-699 ENHIYLDPSYL
+699 HIYLDPSYL
-710 PLNWNVKSTD
+710 PLEWEVSSTN
-720 QKTVVGYRQ
+720 QTAFVGYRQ

-741 SGLVRIVDKNN
+741 PGLVKLVDQNN
-752 TPLLPGYSVRING
+752 SPLMPGYTVRIND
-765 QQDAVVGYDGEVFVP
+765 QQNGMVGYDGEVFIP
-780 NLLRQ
+780 NLLKQ

-791 LLDHGSCQVNFT
+791 LLDHGSCQVDFAYKNT
-803 YNSNQ
+803 Q
-808 YSTKKLGPYICQ
+808 YSTKKLGPYVCR

>member
-14 PAHSFAEQLVDHT
+14 PAYSFAEQLLDHT
-27 NTLIP
+27 NTAVP
-32 SVPESIDGNNKY
+32 SVPKSIGNDSRY
-44 TQEKIN
+44 TQVGTNE
-50 GQEQNLNFIQL
+50 QEQDLNFIQL
-61 FLNISINSNP
+61 FLNISINSNA
-71 SEDLFSVKQSKD
+71 SEDLVAVKQSKD

-88 RSGDLKTL
+88 RSSALRTL
-96 RVKMD
+96 RIKID
-101 EHIPDSQWVCINEL
+101 EHIPDNQWVCINDL
-115 KGIQFKYLEN
+115 NGIQFKYLEN
-125 EQSLNLQVPS
+125 EQSLNLKVPS
-135 SMLTGYSV
+135 NMLTGYSV
-143 ELSGQQTTSSGL
+143 DLSGQQITSPRL

-169 LYHTIT
+169 LYQTMT
-175 NDESIFSGSAEGIF
+175 NDENVFSGTAEGIF
-189 NSALG
+189 NSLIG

-220 KWQYVDPEKVRIY
+220 KWQYVDPEKIRIY
-233 TLGDFVSNS
+233 TLGDFISNS
-242 SDWGSSVRLAG
+242 PDWGSSVRLAG
-253 FQWSSAYT
+253 FQWSSAYS

-395 GLSNVGTGFAKNLF
+395 SLSNLGIGFAKNVL
-409 GVGVINA
+409 GIGVINA
-416 DLAASQYKD
+416 DIAASQYKD

-432 VGLEGRI
+432 LGLEGRI

-460 CVSQIRY
+460 RVSQVRY
-467 LKENQITSEPQNYL
+467 LKDNQINAESQNYL
-481 SYSALADEIIRAG
+481 SYSALADEIFRAG
-494 INYNFY
+494 VNYNFY
-500 AGYGVYVGYNQIKY
+500 AGYGVYLGYNQIKY
-514 SDNSYKLLSANLS
+514 SDNSYKLLSTNLS
-527 GSLNKNWGF
+527 GSLDKNWGF
-536 YSSAYKDYENHK
+536 YASAYKDYENHK
-548 DYGIYFALR
+548 DYGVYFALR
-557 YTPSTRT
+557 YTPSSKV

-572 DSGRL
+572 DSGSLR
-577 TYRQEVFVLSEP
+577 YRQEIFGLSEP
-589 KINSFGWGG
+589 QISSFGWGG
-598 YVERDQDAHTNNASI
+598 YVERDQDAKENNASV
-613 YGSYRARAAYLTGRY
+613 YASYRARAAYLTGRY
-628 NRIGDNDQVALS
+628 NRFGDNDQVALS

-648 AGRIFAANEIGDGY
+648 AGRIFTANEIGEGY

-667 AGPQSQIINGGI
+667 AGPQSQIINGGV
-679 NLGTTDKSGRFLIP
+679 NLGETDKSGRFLIP
-693 SLMPYR
+693 SLMPYQV
-699 ENHIYLDPSYL
+699 NHIYLDPSYL

-741 SGLVRIVDKNN
+741 SGLVKLVDQKNS
-752 TPLLPGYSVRING
+752 PLMPGYTVRING
-765 QQDAVVGYDGEVFVP
+765 QQDGVVGYDGEVFIP
-780 NLLRQ
+780 NLLKQ

-791 LLDHGSCQVNFT
+791 LLDHGSCQVDFI

-808 YSTKKLGPYICQ
+808 YSTKKLGPYVCH

>member
-14 PAHSFAEQLVDHT
+14 PAHLFAEQLLDHT
-27 NTLIP
+27 NTAVP
-32 SVPESIDGNNKY
+32 SVPKSISNNNKY
-44 TQEKIN
+44 MHEKTD
-50 GQEQNLNFIQL
+50 GQEQENNFTQL
-61 FLNISINSNP
+61 FLNISINSNT

-83 GKLYI
+83 EKLYI
-88 RSGDLKTL
+88 RSSDLKAL
-96 RVKMD
+96 RLKMD
-101 EHIPDSQWVCINEL
+101 EHVPDSQWVCINEL

-125 EQSLNLQVPS
+125 EQSLNLQVPA
-135 SMLTGYSV
+135 SMLSDYSV
-143 ELSGQQTTSSGL
+143 DLTGQPTTNTNL

-169 LYHTIT
+169 MYHTIT
-175 NDESIFSGSAEGIF
+175 NDEGIFSGSAEGIF

-200 LYNGSNE
+200 LYNGNNE
-207 TSYSH
+207 NSYSH

-253 FQWSSAYT
+253 LQWSSAYT

-326 QSITKK
+326 QTITKK

-365 YDDATFASGAIRYGY
+365 YDDATFASGAIRHGY

-395 GLSNVGTGFAKNLF
+395 GLSNVGMGFAKNLF

-416 DLAASQYKD
+416 DIAASQYKD

-460 CVSQIRY
+460 RVSQIRY
-467 LKENQITSEPQNYL
+467 LKENQVNAESQNYL

-500 AGYGVYVGYNQIKY
+500 TGYGVYVGYNQIKY

-527 GSLNKNWGF
+527 GTLNKNWGF

-557 YTPSTRT
+557 YTPSTRV
-564 NAITSVSS
+564 NAISSVSS

-577 TYRQEVFVLSEP
+577 SYRQEVFVLSEP
-589 KINSFGWGG
+589 QVGSFGWGG
-598 YVERDQDAHTNNASI
+598 YVERNQDTHDNNASV

-667 AGPQSQIINGGI
+667 AGPQSQILNGGI

-741 SGLVRIVDKNN
+741 SGLVRVVDKNN
-752 TPLLPGYSVRING
+752 SPLLPGYSVRING

-780 NLLRQ
+780 NLLQQ

-791 LLDHGSCQVNFT
+791 LLDHGSCQVDFT

-808 YSTKKLGPYICQ
+808 YSTKKLGPYICH

>member
-1 MKYIIGVLCVAYF
+1 MKYIVSALCFAYL
-14 PAHSFAEQLVDHT
+14 PTHAFAESLQDST
-27 NTLIP
+27 NAVLPSIP
-32 SVPESIDGNNKY
+32 EITDSSYHAFGSDQGY
-44 TQEKIN
+44 
-50 GQEQNLNFIQL
+50 IQL
-61 FLNISINSNP
+61 FLNISVNSN
-71 SEDLFSVKQSKD
+71 VSKD
-83 GKLYI
+83 LISVRQDQDRKLYI
-88 RSGDLKTL
+88 RSRDLKTL
-96 RVKMD
+96 RLKMD
-101 EHIPDSQWVCINEL
+101 AHIPDNQWVCINDL
-115 KGIQFKYLEN
+115 NGIQFKYLEN
-125 EQSLNLQVPS
+125 EQSLNLKVSS

-143 ELSGQQTTSSGL
+143 DLNGQQVTSPQL

-169 LYHTIT
+169 LYNTIT
-175 NDESIFSGSAEGIF
+175 NDENVFSGSAEGIF
-189 NSALG
+189 NSAIG
-194 NFSSGV
+194 NFFSGV

-207 TSYSH
+207 NSYSH
-212 EKWVRLES
+212 EKWVRLET
-220 KWQYVDPEKVRIY
+220 KWQYVDPEKIRIY
-233 TLGDFVSNS
+233 TLGDFISNS
-242 SDWGSSVRLAG
+242 PDWGSSVRLAG
-253 FQWSSAYT
+253 FQWSSAYS

-395 GLSNVGTGFAKNLF
+395 GMSNLGTGFAKNVL
-409 GVGVINA
+409 GIGVINA
-416 DLAASQYKD
+416 DIAASQYKD

-460 CVSQIRY
+460 RVSQVRY
-467 LKENQITSEPQNYL
+467 LKDNQMTSEPQNYL
-481 SYSALADEIIRAG
+481 NYSALADEIFRAG

-500 AGYGVYVGYNQIKY
+500 AGYGVYLGYNQIKY
-514 SDNSYKLLSANLS
+514 SDNSYKLLSTNLS
-527 GSLNKNWGF
+527 GSLDKNWGF
-536 YSSAYKDYENHK
+536 YASAYKDYENHK

-557 YTPSTRT
+557 YTPSSKV

-572 DSGRL
+572 DSGNLR
-577 TYRQEVFVLSEP
+577 YRQEIFGLSEP
-589 KINSFGWGG
+589 QIGSFGWGG
-598 YVERDQDAHTNNASI
+598 YVERDQDAKENNASI
-613 YGSYRARAAYLTGRY
+613 YASYRARAAYLTGRY
-628 NRIGDNDQVALS
+628 NRFGDNDQVALS

-667 AGPQSQIINGGI
+667 AGPQSQILNGGV
-679 NLGTTDKSGRFLIP
+679 NLGATDKSGRFLIAN
-693 SLMPYR
+693 LRPYMSH
-699 ENHIYLDPSYL
+699 HIYLDPSYL
-710 PLNWNVKSTD
+710 PLEWEVSSTN
-720 QKTVVGYRQ
+720 QTAFVGYRQ

-741 SGLVRIVDKNN
+741 SGLVKLVDQKNS
-752 TPLLPGYSVRING
+752 PLMPGYTVRING
-765 QQDAVVGYDGEVFVP
+765 QQDGMVGYDGEVFIP
-780 NLLRQ
+780 NLLKQ

-791 LLDHGSCQVNFT
+791 LLDHGSCQVDFAYENK
-803 YNSNQ
+803 Q
-808 YSTKKLGPYICQ
+808 YSAKKLGPYICR

>member
-14 PAHSFAEQLVDHT
+14 PAYSFAEQLLDHT
-27 NTLIP
+27 NTAVP
-32 SVPESIDGNNKY
+32 SVPKSIGNDSRY
-44 TQEKIN
+44 TQVGTNE
-50 GQEQNLNFIQL
+50 QEQDLNFIQL
-61 FLNISINSNP
+61 FLNISINSNA
-71 SEDLFSVKQSKD
+71 SEDLVAVKQSKD

-88 RSGDLKTL
+88 RSSALRTL
-96 RVKMD
+96 RIKID
-101 EHIPDSQWVCINEL
+101 EHIPDNQWVCINDL
-115 KGIQFKYLEN
+115 NGIQFKYLEN
-125 EQSLNLQVPS
+125 EQSLNLKVPLN
-135 SMLTGYSV
+135 MLTGYSV
-143 ELSGQQTTSSGL
+143 DLSGQQITSPHL

-169 LYHTIT
+169 LYQTMT
-175 NDESIFSGSAEGIF
+175 NDENVFSGTAEGIF
-189 NSALG
+189 NSAIG

-207 TSYSH
+207 NSYSH

-220 KWQYVDPEKVRIY
+220 KWQYVDPEKIRIY
-233 TLGDFVSNS
+233 TLGDFISNS
-242 SDWGSSVRLAG
+242 PDWGSSVRLAG
-253 FQWSSAYT
+253 FQWSSAYS

-365 YDDATFASGAIRYGY
+365 YDDATFASGAFRYGY

-395 GLSNVGTGFAKNLF
+395 GLSNLGTGFAKNLF
-409 GVGVINA
+409 GFGVMNA
-416 DLAASQYKD
+416 DIAASQYKD

-432 VGLEGRI
+432 LGLEGRI

-460 CVSQIRY
+460 RVSQVRY
-467 LKENQITSEPQNYL
+467 LKDNQINAETQNYL
-481 SYSALADEIIRAG
+481 NYSALADEIFRAG
-494 INYNFY
+494 VNYNFY
-500 AGYGVYVGYNQIKY
+500 AGYGVYLGYNQIKY
-514 SDNSYKLLSANLS
+514 SDNSYKLLSTNLS
-527 GSLNKNWGF
+527 GSLDKNWGF
-536 YSSAYKDYENHK
+536 YASAYKDYENHK
-548 DYGIYFALR
+548 DYGVYFALR
-557 YTPSTRT
+557 YTPSSKV

-572 DSGRL
+572 DSGSLR
-577 TYRQEVFVLSEP
+577 YRQEIFGLSEP
-589 KINSFGWGG
+589 QIGSFGWGG
-598 YVERDQDAHTNNASI
+598 YVERDEDANENNASV
-613 YGSYRARAAYLTGRY
+613 YASYRARAAYLTGRY
-628 NRIGDNDQVALS
+628 NRFGDNDQVAVS

-667 AGPQSQIINGGI
+667 AGPQSQIINGGV
-679 NLGTTDKSGRFLIP
+679 NLGETDKSGRFLIP
-693 SLMPYR
+693 SLMPYQV
-699 ENHIYLDPSYL
+699 NHIYLDPSYL

-741 SGLVRIVDKNN
+741 SGLVKLVDQNN
-752 TPLLPGYSVRING
+752 SPLMPGYTVRING
-765 QQDAVVGYDGEVFVP
+765 QQDGMVGYDGEVFIP
-780 NLLRQ
+780 NLLKQ

-791 LLDHGSCQVNFT
+791 LLDHGSCQVVFT

-808 YSTKKLGPYICQ
+808 YSTKKLGPYVCH

>member
-1 MKYIIGVLCVAYF
+1 VQQ
-14 PAHSFAEQLVDHT
+14 S
-27 NTLIP
+27 
-32 SVPESIDGNNKY
+32 PESLQDNTNAALPNIPEVTNSAFQASGSDRGY
-44 TQEKIN
+44 
-50 GQEQNLNFIQL
+50 IQL
-61 FLNISINSNP
+61 FLNISINSNT
-71 SEDLFSVKQSKD
+71 STDLISVHQDQDK
-83 GKLYI
+83 KLYV
-88 RSGDLKTL
+88 RARDLKAL
-96 RVKMD
+96 RLKMD

-135 SMLTGYSV
+135 SMLSDYSV
-143 ELSGQQTTSSGL
+143 DLNGQSTTNTNL

-233 TLGDFVSNS
+233 TLGDFISNS

-326 QSITKK
+326 QIITKK

-460 CVSQIRY
+460 RVSQIRY

-536 YSSAYKDYENHK
+536 YSSAYTDYENHK

-679 NLGTTDKSGRFLIP
+679 NLGTTDK
-693 SLMPYR
+693 
-699 ENHIYLDPSYL
+699 
-710 PLNWNVKSTD
+710 LNRTGF
-720 QKTVVGYRQ
+720 VG
-729 GTLVDFGAHQVI
+729 DFFI
-741 SGLVRIVDKNN
+741 
-752 TPLLPGYSVRING
+752 
-765 QQDAVVGYDGEVFVP
+765 
-780 NLLRQ
+780 
-785 NKLEVD
+785 
-791 LLDHGSCQVNFT
+791 
-803 YNSNQ
+803 
-808 YSTKKLGPYICQ
+808 

>member
-1 MKYIIGVLCVAYF
+1 MYLPIHA
-14 PAHSFAEQLVDHT
+14 FAESLQDST
-27 NTLIP
+27 NAALPSIP
-32 SVPESIDGNNKY
+32 EVTNSSHQVFISDKAY
-44 TQEKIN
+44 T
-50 GQEQNLNFIQL
+50 QL
-61 FLNISINSNP
+61 FLKISINS
-71 SEDLFSVKQSKD
+71 SISTDLISVRQD
-83 GKLYI
+83 QDRKLYI
-88 RSGDLKTL
+88 RSRDLKVL

-101 EHIPDSQWVCINEL
+101 EQTPDNQWVCIDEL
-115 KGIQFKYLEN
+115 RGIHFKYLEN
-125 EQSLNLQVPS
+125 EQALNLQVPS
-135 SMLTGYSV
+135 NMLTDYSV
-143 ELSGQQTTSSGL
+143 DLNGQQATSPHL

-169 LYHTIT
+169 LYNTIT
-175 NDESIFSGSAEGIF
+175 NDENVFSGSAEGIF
-189 NSALG
+189 NSAIG

-220 KWQYVDPEKVRIY
+220 KWQYVDPEKIRIY
-233 TLGDFVSNS
+233 TLGDFISNS

-261 QRGDIVTSAL
+261 QRGDLVTSAL

-326 QSITKK
+326 QSITKQA
-332 PYYFSSKILAKGIN
+332 YYFSSKILAKGIN

-357 NYGLYSND
+357 NYGLFSND

-395 GLSNVGTGFAKNLF
+395 GLSNLGTGFAKNLF
-409 GVGVINA
+409 GFGVINA
-416 DLAASQYKD
+416 DIAASQYKD

-432 VGLEGRI
+432 LGLEGRI

-460 CVSQIRY
+460 RVSQIRY
-467 LKENQITSEPQNYL
+467 LKDNQMTSEPQNYL
-481 SYSALADEIIRAG
+481 SYSALADEIFRAG
-494 INYNFY
+494 MSYNFY
-500 AGYGVYVGYNQIKY
+500 EGYSAYLGYNQIKY
-514 SDNSYKLLSANLS
+514 SDNSYKLVSANLS

-536 YSSAYKDYENHK
+536 YASAYKDYENQK

-557 YTPSTRT
+557 YTPSSRV
-564 NAITSVSS
+564 NAITSISNE
-572 DSGRL
+572 SGKT
-577 TYRQEVFVLSEP
+577 TYRQE
-589 KINSFGWGG
+589 INGFSDPQIGAFGWGG
-598 YVERDQDAHTNNASI
+598 YVERDQDANQNNASV
-613 YGSYRARAAYLTGRY
+613 YASYRARAAYLTGRY
-628 NRIGDNDQVALS
+628 NRIGDNNQVALS

-667 AGPQSQIINGGI
+667 AGPQSQILNGGV
-679 NLGTTDKSGRFLIP
+679 NLGVTDGTGRFLIAN
-693 SLMPYR
+693 LRPYQLH
-699 ENHIYLDPSYL
+699 HIYLDPSYL
-710 PLNWNVKSTD
+710 PLEWDVKSTN
-720 QKTVVGYRQ
+720 QTAFVGYRQ
-729 GTLVDFGAHQVI
+729 GALIDFGAHQVI
-741 SGLVRIVDKNN
+741 SGLVKLVDANN
-752 TPLLPGYSVRING
+752 SPLLPGYTVRINE
-765 QQDAVVGYDGEVFVP
+765 QQNGVVGYDGEVFIQ
-780 NLLRQ
+780 NLLKQ

-791 LLDHGSCQVNFT
+791 LLDHGACQVNFA
-803 YNSNQ
+803 YENKQ
-808 YSTKKLGPYICQ
+808 YSAKKLGPYLCR

>member
-1 MKYIIGVLCVAYF
+1 MKYIIGVLCVAYL
-14 PAHSFAEQLVDHT
+14 PAYSFAEQLQDNT
-27 NTLIP
+27 NTPIP
-32 SVPESIDGNNKY
+32 SVPKSIDSNNKY
-44 TQEKIN
+44 AQQNTN
-50 GQEQNLNFIQL
+50 GEEQYLNFTQL
-61 FLNISINSNP
+61 FLVVSINLNAA
-71 SEDLFSVKQSKD
+71 EDLVAVKQSKD

-88 RSGDLKTL
+88 RSGALKTL

-101 EHIPDSQWVCINEL
+101 EHVADSEWVCINEL

-125 EQSLNLQVPS
+125 EQALNLQVPS
-135 SMLTGYSV
+135 NMLTDYSV
-143 ELSGQQTTSSGL
+143 DLNGQQITSPHL

-169 LYHTIT
+169 FYHTLT
-175 NDESIFSGSAEGIF
+175 NDENVFSGSAEGIF
-189 NSALG
+189 NSAIG
-194 NFSSGV
+194 NFSSGI

-220 KWQYVDPEKVRIY
+220 KWQYVDPEKIRIY
-233 TLGDFVSNS
+233 TLGDFISNS
-242 SDWGSSVRLAG
+242 SDWGNSVRLAG

-304 IKQLPFISGNE
+304 IKKLPFISGNE

-326 QSITKK
+326 QSITKQA
-332 PYYFSSKILAKGIN
+332 YYFSSKILAKGIN

-365 YDDATFASGAIRYGY
+365 YDNATFTSGAIRYGY

-395 GLSNVGTGFAKNLF
+395 GLSNLGTGFAKNLF
-409 GVGVINA
+409 GFGVINA
-416 DLAASQYKD
+416 DIAASQYKD

-439 SKNISFNTSYRKVF
+439 SKNISFNSSYRKVF

-460 CVSQIRY
+460 RVSQVRY
-467 LKENQITSEPQNYL
+467 LKDNQITSEPQNYL
-481 SYSALADEIIRAG
+481 SYSALADEIFRAG
-494 INYNFY
+494 MSYNFY
-500 AGYGVYVGYNQIKY
+500 EGYSAYLGYNQIKF
-514 SDNSYKLLSANLS
+514 SENSYKLVSANLS

-536 YSSAYKDYENHK
+536 YTSAYKDYENHN

-557 YTPSTRT
+557 YTPSTRV

-572 DSGRL
+572 DGGRL
-577 TYRQEVFVLSEP
+577 SYRQEIFGLSEP
-589 KINSFGWGG
+589 QIGSFGWGG
-598 YVERDQDAHTNNASI
+598 YVERNQDADQNNASI

-679 NLGTTDKSGRFLIP
+679 NLGVTDNSGRFLIP
-693 SLMPYR
+693 SLMPYK

-710 PLNWNVKSTD
+710 PLNWSVKSTD

-729 GTLVDFGAHQVI
+729 GALIDFGAHQVI
-741 SGLVRIVDKNN
+741 SGLVKLVDSNN
-752 TPLLPGYSVRING
+752 SALLPGYTVRING
-765 QQDAVVGYDGEVFVP
+765 QQDGVVGYDGEVFIP
-780 NLLRQ
+780 NLLKQ

-791 LLDHGSCQVNFT
+791 LLDHGSCQVDFT

-808 YSTKKLGPYICQ
+808 YSTKKLGPYVCH

>member
-14 PAHSFAEQLVDHT
+14 PAHLFAEQLLDHT
-27 NTLIP
+27 NTAVP
-32 SVPESIDGNNKY
+32 SVPKSISNDNKY
-44 TQEKIN
+44 MHEKTD
-50 GQEQNLNFIQL
+50 GQEQENNFTQL

-88 RSGDLKTL
+88 RSSDLKTL
-96 RVKMD
+96 RLKID

-125 EQSLNLQVPS
+125 EQSLNLQVPT
-135 SMLTGYSV
+135 SMLSDYSV
-143 ELSGQQTTSSGL
+143 DLTGQPTTNTNL

-207 TSYSH
+207 NSYSH
-212 EKWVRLES
+212 EKWVRLDS

-233 TLGDFVSNS
+233 TLGDFISNS

-253 FQWSSAYT
+253 LQWSSAYT

-304 IKQLPFISGNE
+304 VKQLPFISGNE

-326 QSITKK
+326 QTITKK

-416 DLAASQYKD
+416 DIAASQYKD

-460 CVSQIRY
+460 RVSQIRY
-467 LKENQITSEPQNYL
+467 LKENQLNAESQNYL
-481 SYSALADEIIRAG
+481 NYSALADEIIRAG

-577 TYRQEVFVLSEP
+577 SYRQEVFVLSEP
-589 KINSFGWGG
+589 QVGSFGWGG
-598 YVERDQDAHTNNASI
+598 YVERNQDTHDNNASI

-667 AGPQSQIINGGI
+667 AGPQSQILNGGI

-729 GTLVDFGAHQVI
+729 GTLVDFGAHQVV

-752 TPLLPGYSVRING
+752 MPLLPGYSVRING
-765 QQDAVVGYDGEVFVP
+765 QQDAVVGYDGEVFIP
-780 NLLRQ
+780 NLLQQ

-791 LLDHGSCQVNFT
+791 LLDHGSCQVEFT

-808 YSTKKLGPYICQ
+808 YSTKKLGPYICH

>member
-1 MKYIIGVLCVAYF
+1 MKYIVSALCVMYLPIHAAAESLQDSTNAVL
-14 PAHSFAEQLVDHT
+14 PSIPEVPNSAHQAFGSDQ
-27 NTLIP
+27 
-32 SVPESIDGNNKY
+32 GY
-44 TQEKIN
+44 
-50 GQEQNLNFIQL
+50 IQL
-61 FLNISINSNP
+61 FLNISINSNI
-71 SEDLFSVKQSKD
+71 SKD
-83 GKLYI
+83 LISVRQDQDRKLYI
-88 RSGDLKTL
+88 RSRDLKAL

-101 EHIPDSQWVCINEL
+101 EHIPDNQWVYINDL
-115 KGIQFKYLEN
+115 NGIQFKYLEN
-125 EQSLNLQVPS
+125 EQSLNLKVPS
-135 SMLTGYSV
+135 NMLTGYSV
-143 ELSGQQTTSSGL
+143 DLNGQQVTSPNL

-169 LYHTIT
+169 LYQTMT
-175 NDESIFSGSAEGIF
+175 NDENVFSGTAEGIF
-189 NSALG
+189 NSAIG

-207 TSYSH
+207 NSYSH

-220 KWQYVDPEKVRIY
+220 KWQYVDPEKIRIY
-233 TLGDFVSNS
+233 TLGDFISNS
-242 SDWGSSVRLAG
+242 PDWGSSVRLAG
-253 FQWSSAYT
+253 FQWSSAYS

-395 GLSNVGTGFAKNLF
+395 GLSNLGTGFAKNVL
-409 GVGVINA
+409 GIGVINA
-416 DLAASQYKD
+416 DIAASQYKD

-432 VGLEGRI
+432 LGLEGRI

-460 CVSQIRY
+460 RVSQVRY
-467 LKENQITSEPQNYL
+467 LKDNQINAESQNYL
-481 SYSALADEIIRAG
+481 NYSALADEIFRAG

-500 AGYGVYVGYNQIKY
+500 AGYGVYLGYNQIKY
-514 SDNSYKLLSANLS
+514 SDNSYKLLSTNLS
-527 GSLNKNWGF
+527 GSLDKNWGF
-536 YSSAYKDYENHK
+536 YASAYKDYENHK
-548 DYGIYFALR
+548 DYGVYFALR
-557 YTPSTRT
+557 YTPSSKV

-572 DSGRL
+572 DSGSLR
-577 TYRQEVFVLSEP
+577 YRQEIFGLSEP
-589 KINSFGWGG
+589 QIGSFGWGG
-598 YVERDQDAHTNNASI
+598 YVERDQDAKENNASV
-613 YGSYRARAAYLTGRY
+613 YASYRARAAYLTGRY
-628 NRIGDNDQVALS
+628 NRFGDNDQVAVS

-662 AVVTN
+662 AVVIN
-667 AGPQSQIINGGI
+667 AGPQSQIINGGV
-679 NLGTTDKSGRFLIP
+679 NLGKTDKSGRFLIP
-693 SLMPYR
+693 SLMPYQV
-699 ENHIYLDPSYL
+699 NHIYLDPSYL

-741 SGLVRIVDKNN
+741 SGLVKLVDQNN
-752 TPLLPGYSVRING
+752 SPLMPGYTVRING
-765 QQDAVVGYDGEVFVP
+765 QQNGMVGYDGEVFIP
-780 NLLRQ
+780 NLLKQ

-791 LLDHGSCQVNFT
+791 LLDHGSCQVDFT

-808 YSTKKLGPYICQ
+808 YSTKKLGPYVCH

>member
-44 TQEKIN
+44 TQEKTN

-125 EQSLNLQVPS
+125 EQSLNLQVPA

-194 NFSSGV
+194 NFSSGI

-326 QSITKK
+326 QIITKK

-385 LSGGAEASTD
+385 LSGGVEASTD
-395 GLSNVGTGFAKNLF
+395 GLTNLGTGFAKNLF

-416 DLAASQYKD
+416 DIAASQYKD

-460 CVSQIRY
+460 RVSQIRY
-467 LKENQITSEPQNYL
+467 LKENQISAEPQNYL

-693 SLMPYR
+693 RLMPYR

-729 GTLVDFGAHQVI
+729 GTLVDFGAHQVV

-752 TPLLPGYSVRING
+752 MPLLPGYSVRING
-765 QQDAVVGYDGEVFVP
+765 QQDALVGYDGEVFVP

>member
-14 PAHSFAEQLVDHT
+14 PTYSFAEQLLDHT
-27 NTLIP
+27 NTAVP
-32 SVPESIDGNNKY
+32 SVPKSIGSNNKY
-44 TQEKIN
+44 MHEKTN
-50 GQEQNLNFIQL
+50 GQQQEHDFTQL
-61 FLNISINSNP
+61 FLNISINSNT

-101 EHIPDSQWVCINEL
+101 EHIPDSQWVCLNEL

-135 SMLTGYSV
+135 NMLMGYSV
-143 ELSGQQTTSSGL
+143 DLTGQQTTSSSL
-155 LKMKPLNAAILNYS
+155 LKMKPLNAALLNYS

-189 NSALG
+189 NSGIG

-233 TLGDFVSNS
+233 TLGDFISNS

-346 EFSVDVGVPRY
+346 EFSVDIGVPRY

-395 GLSNVGTGFAKNLF
+395 GLSNLGTGFAKNVF

-416 DLAASQYKD
+416 DIAASQYKD

-432 VGLEGRI
+432 FGLEGRI

-460 CVSQIRY
+460 RVSQIRY

-481 SYSALADEIIRAG
+481 SYSTLADEIIRAG

-500 AGYGVYVGYNQIKY
+500 AGYSVYVGYNQIKY

-536 YSSAYKDYENHK
+536 YSSAYKDYENQK

-557 YTPSTRT
+557 YTPSTRV
-564 NAITSVSS
+564 NAISSVSS

-589 KINSFGWGG
+589 QIDSFGWGG
-598 YVERDQDAHTNNASI
+598 YVERDQDAHNNNASI

-628 NRIGDNDQVALS
+628 NRIGDNDQVAVS

-729 GTLVDFGAHQVI
+729 GTLVDFGAHQVV
-741 SGLVRIVDKNN
+741 SGLVRVVDKNN
-752 TPLLPGYSVRING
+752 SPLLPGYSVRING
-765 QQDAVVGYDGEVFVP
+765 QQDAIVGYDGEVFVP
-780 NLLRQ
+780 NLLQQ

-791 LLDHGSCQVNFT
+791 LLDHGSCQVDFT

-808 YSTKKLGPYICQ
+808 YSTKKLGPYICH

>member
-44 TQEKIN
+44 TQEKTN

-125 EQSLNLQVPS
+125 EQSLNLQVPP

-175 NDESIFSGSAEGIF
+175 KDESIFSGSAEGIF

-194 NFSSGV
+194 NFSSGI

-233 TLGDFVSNS
+233 TLGDFISNS

-365 YDDATFASGAIRYGY
+365 YDDVTFASGAIRYGY

-385 LSGGAEASTD
+385 LSGGVEASTD

-416 DLAASQYKD
+416 DIAASQYKD

-460 CVSQIRY
+460 RVSQIRY
-467 LKENQITSEPQNYL
+467 LKENQISAEPQNYL

-729 GTLVDFGAHQVI
+729 GTLVDFGAHQVV